1 MGEQLTIRSLELSDA
16 PALSAMLCAQC
27 AVYAHFFNPFKFDEA
42 TITGIL
48 RERERDVYMGVFWNG
63 EIIGFFM
70 LRGWDAGYTVPTYGV
85 LIAERYRGYGLAP
98 LSLRMAKIICKTT
111 RAPRLMLKV
120 DSENAS
126 AKAVF
131 EKERFIPAGEETRG
145 GKLIYYFDIN
155 EQRAKS

>member
-1 MGEQLTIRSLELSDA
+1 MDEQLTIRSLELSDA
-16 PALSAMLCAQC
+16 SALSALLCAQR

-42 TITGIL
+42 TITAIL
-48 RERERDVYMGVFWNG
+48 RERERDIYMGMFWGG
-63 EIIGFFM
+63 ELVGFFM
-70 LRGWDAGYTVPTYGV
+70 LRGWDTGYAVPTYGV

-98 LSLRMAKIICKTT
+98 LSLRMAKIICETN
-111 RAPRLMLKV
+111 RAPRIMLKV
-120 DSENAS
+120 DSENAC

-155 EQRAKS
+155 ERRAKS